1 MSLKF
6 CKRGEVLSS
15 YTLHNRTVVVS
26 TATDRKDRSQA
37 GLCAV
42 FGGRY
47 RLIIEYL
54 SKLSNMNLKLL
65 PSDNFTICTED
76 SISVVRQ
83 KLMEHVENPQM
94 IRSLNNCN
102 FKGVVSDY
110 KFEIRPIYKYNF
122 HAPIVI
128 GKFESFPNETLI
140 NLRITLRFHQY
151 FFIVILFYQL
161 IFIFKILIES
171 YLHVIQLE
179 LCGKHCIGQ
188 I

>member
-1 MSLKF
+1 
-6 CKRGEVLSS
+6 
-15 YTLHNRTVVVS
+15 
-26 TATDRKDRSQA
+26 
-37 GLCAV
+37 
-42 FGGRY
+42 
-47 RLIIEYL
+47 
-54 SKLSNMNLKLL
+54 MNLKLF

-171 YLHVIQLE
+171 YLPCHTTGALWQALYWTNII
-179 LCGKHCIGQ
+179 LCSSIIGLNLRFYLIEYKFAKAKLTQ
-188 I
+188 IFLS